1 MGGRGGGLLD
11 PYLTSGG
18 RFRSE
23 PLGTGARTVL
33 WALLLAALALL
44 FVEAGHTPLFEPD
57 EGRYSEIP
65 REMLATGDFVTPRIN
80 GHACYARPPLAYWAV
95 AVSMSVFGETEW
107 AVRLPAK
114 LSAAGMVL
122 ATLLF
127 ARRRYGERVAVLA
140 GLVVATSL
148 LVVALGRVNLVG
160 PPLSLSLAGAAFA
173 FAAYQEHERSGN
185 RARARAALYVL
196 YLSCAAAVMLGGLVG
211 IVLPG
216 GAILAWA
223 LLSRRLPIVPRL
235 FSPGPLVVFLAL
247 VLPWHVAVARR
258 DPAWIDFY
266 LVDEHFR
273 WFFGG
278 GHRQDGH
285 VLFFVGVLLA
295 GLLPWS
301 VFLGRIR
308 GAVPSL
314 RRGEWGERGA
324 EAFLHVFWI
333 LVLVA
338 FSLSRSGLVSGI
350 LPLWPALAVLLALG
364 LERARRRGVALRGER
379 WVLGVLF
386 GLLAGGVATLAFG
399 ARFAARYGVE
409 TQAAVA
415 VGFLAL
421 GALLN
426 LLPAGR
432 AVSVRR
438 PFPTERLALTVGGP
452 WLGALAALLLALP
465 AVARSITPWPLVA
478 ALQRELRA
486 DDLLLQRGH
495 YTQVVPF
502 YTKRLTPLAG
512 VEESELDFGR
522 NREEA
527 RRLRLTEEEFAR
539 RWNGPAR
546 VLCVVPV
553 HGLSDFSDPAR
564 GLSFPHVLS
573 VGPDGKLYLVANRP

>member
-1 MGGRGGGLLD
+1 
-11 PYLTSGG
+11 
-18 RFRSE
+18 
-23 PLGTGARTVL
+23 
-33 WALLLAALALL
+33 
-44 FVEAGHTPLFEPD
+44 
-57 EGRYSEIP
+57 
-65 REMLATGDFVTPRIN
+65 MLATGDFVTPRIN
-80 GHACYARPPLAYWAV
+80 GHVYYPDPPLAYWAV
-95 AVSMSVFGETEW
+95 AVSMSVFGESEW
-107 AVRLPAK
+107 AARLPAK

-140 GLVVATSL
+140 GLIVATSL
-148 LVVALGRVNLVG
+148 LVVALGRFSLVD
-160 PPLSLSLAGAAFA
+160 PLLSLALSAAVFA

-196 YLSCAAAVMLGGLVG
+196 HFSCAAAVMLEGLVG

-216 GAILAWA
+216 GAILVWA
-223 LLSRRLPIVPRL
+223 LLSRRLPIVPKL

-247 VLPWHVAVARR
+247 ALPWHVAIARR
-258 DPAWIDFY
+258 DPAWVDFY
-266 LVDEHFR
+266 LVGENFR
-273 WFFGG
+273 RFFEG
-278 GHRQDGH
+278 GHLQDGH

-314 RRGEWGERGA
+314 RRGEWSERAA

-338 FSLSRSGLVSGI
+338 FCLSRSGLVSGI

-364 LERARRRGVALRGER
+364 LERARRRGAALRGER
-379 WVLGVLF
+379 WALGALF
-386 GLLAGGVATLAFG
+386 GLLSGGVASVAFG

-409 TQAAVA
+409 TQAAFA

-426 LLPAGR
+426 LLPVGR
-432 AVSVRR
+432 VVSVRR

-452 WLGALAALLLALP
+452 WLGALAALLLAFP
-465 AVARSITPWPLVA
+465 AVARSVTPWPLVA
-478 ALQRELRA
+478 VLQRELRA

-495 YTQVVPF
+495 YTEVVSF

-522 NREEA
+522 DREEA

-546 VLCVVPV
+546 VLCVGHVRR
-553 HGLSDFSDPAR
+553 LSDFSDPAR
-564 GLSFPHVLS
+564 GLSSPHVLAVS
-573 VGPDGKLYLVANRP
+573 PNGKLYLVANRP